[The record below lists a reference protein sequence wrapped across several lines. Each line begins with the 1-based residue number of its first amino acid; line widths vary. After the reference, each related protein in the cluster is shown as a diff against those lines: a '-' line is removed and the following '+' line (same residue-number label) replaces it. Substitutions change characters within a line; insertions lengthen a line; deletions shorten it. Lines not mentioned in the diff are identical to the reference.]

1 MKINYEI
8 LMENQLKEIEKTG
21 IKPKLL
27 LHSCC
32 APCSSAI
39 LEFLQNYFD
48 ITVYFYNPN
57 ITFEE
62 EYYKRLNEQREY
74 HEKRGY
80 SIKVIEGKYDPRED
94 FFKQVKGL
102 EDRKE
107 GGERCFKC
115 YTLRMEATAQKA
127 KELGFDYFSTVLSIS
142 PLKNAQWINEIGE
155 ELSEKYGIKFLNG
168 DFKKKNR
175 YLRSTEISREYEL
188 YRQDYCGCVFSKM
201 EREAGKRK
209 TDWRKRMRNFSEKT
223 VKTISDR
230 KSVV

>member
-8 LMENQLKEIEKTG
+8 LMEQQLKEIEKTG

-80 SIKVIEGKYDPRED
+80 SIRVIEGNYDPKED

-102 EDRKE
+102 EDRRE

-201 EREAGKRK
+201 EREAK
-209 TDWRKRMRNFSEKT
+209 EKEKLT
-223 VKTISDR
+223 GGR
-230 KSVV
+230 E

>member
-8 LMENQLKEIEKTG
+8 LMENQLKELEKTG
-21 IKPKLL
+21 TKPKLL

-74 HEKRGY
+74 HEKREY

-175 YLRSTEISREYEL
+175 YLRSIEISREYEL
-188 YRQDYCGCVFSKM
+188 YRQDYCGCVFSKV
-201 EREAGKRK
+201 EREAK
-209 TDWRKRMRNFSEKT
+209 EKEKLT
-223 VKTISDR
+223 GGR
-230 KSVV
+230 E

>member
-1 MKINYEI
+1 MKTNYEI

-80 SIKVIEGKYDPRED
+80 SIKVIEGKYDPKED

-155 ELSEKYGIKFLNG
+155 KLYEKYGIKFLNG

-201 EREAGKRK
+201 EREAK
-209 TDWRKRMRNFSEKT
+209 EKEKLT
-223 VKTISDR
+223 GGR
-230 KSVV
+230 E

>member
-8 LMENQLKEIEKTG
+8 LMEQQLKEIEKTG

-80 SIKVIEGKYDPRED
+80 SIRVIEGNYDPKED

-102 EDRKE
+102 EDRRE

-188 YRQDYCGCVFSKM
+188 YRQDYCGCLFSKM
-201 EREAGKRK
+201 EREAK
-209 TDWRKRMRNFSEKT
+209 EKEKLT
-223 VKTISDR
+223 GGR
-230 KSVV
+230 E

>member
-21 IKPKLL
+21 TKPKLL

-74 HEKRGY
+74 HEKREY

-155 ELSEKYGIKFLNG
+155 KLSEKYGIKFLNG

-175 YLRSTEISREYEL
+175 YLRSTEISREYKL

-201 EREAGKRK
+201 EREAK
-209 TDWRKRMRNFSEKT
+209 EKEKLT
-223 VKTISDR
+223 GGR
-230 KSVV
+230 E

>member
-8 LMENQLKEIEKTG
+8 LMEQQLKEIEKTG

-80 SIKVIEGKYDPRED
+80 SIKVIEGNYNPKED

-115 YTLRMEATAQKA
+115 YTLRMETTAQKA

-155 ELSEKYGIKFLNG
+155 KLSEKYGIKFLNG

-175 YLRSTEISREYEL
+175 YLRSTEISREYKL

-201 EREAGKRK
+201 EREAK
-209 TDWRKRMRNFSEKT
+209 EKEKLT
-223 VKTISDR
+223 GGR
-230 KSVV
+230 E

>member
-80 SIKVIEGKYDPRED
+80 SIKVIEGKYDPKED

-102 EDRKE
+102 EDRRE

-201 EREAGKRK
+201 EREAK
-209 TDWRKRMRNFSEKT
+209 EKE
-223 VKTISDR
+223 KLIGGR
-230 KSVV
+230 E

>member
-1 MKINYEI
+1 MKRSI
-8 LMENQLKEIEKTG
+8 
-21 IKPKLL
+21 
-27 LHSCC
+27 
-32 APCSSAI
+32 
-39 LEFLQNYFD
+39 
-48 ITVYFYNPN
+48 
-57 ITFEE
+57 
-62 EYYKRLNEQREY
+62 LNEQREY

-80 SIKVIEGKYDPRED
+80 SIKVIEGKYDPREN

-155 ELSEKYGIKFLNG
+155 ELSKKYDIKFLNG

-201 EREAGKRK
+201 ERETK
-209 TDWRKRMRNFSEKT
+209 EKEKLT
-223 VKTISDR
+223 GGR
-230 KSVV
+230 E

>member
-48 ITVYFYNPN
+48 TTVYFYNPN

-74 HEKRGY
+74 HEKREY

-201 EREAGKRK
+201 EREAK
-209 TDWRKRMRNFSEKT
+209 EKEKLT
-223 VKTISDR
+223 GGR
-230 KSVV
+230 E

>member
-1 MKINYEI
+1 MEGKFMKINYEI

-201 EREAGKRK
+201 EREAK
-209 TDWRKRMRNFSEKT
+209 EKEKLT
-223 VKTISDR
+223 GGR
-230 KSVV
+230 E

>member
-21 IKPKLL
+21 TKPKLL

-74 HEKRGY
+74 HEKREY

-155 ELSEKYGIKFLNG
+155 KLSEKYGIKFLNG

-201 EREAGKRK
+201 EREAK
-209 TDWRKRMRNFSEKT
+209 EKEKLT
-223 VKTISDR
+223 GGR
-230 KSVV
+230 E

>member
-8 LMENQLKEIEKTG
+8 LMEQQLKEIEKTG

-80 SIKVIEGKYDPRED
+80 SIKVIGGNYNPKED

-155 ELSEKYGIKFLNG
+155 KLSEKYGIKFLNG

-175 YLRSTEISREYEL
+175 YLRSTKISREYEL

-201 EREAGKRK
+201 EREAK
-209 TDWRKRMRNFSEKT
+209 EKEKLT
-223 VKTISDR
+223 GGR
-230 KSVV
+230 E

>member
-1 MKINYEI
+1 MKTNYEI

-80 SIKVIEGKYDPRED
+80 SIKVIEGKYDPKED

-102 EDRKE
+102 EDRRE

-155 ELSEKYGIKFLNG
+155 KLSEKYGIKFLNG

-201 EREAGKRK
+201 EREAK
-209 TDWRKRMRNFSEKT
+209 EKEKLT
-223 VKTISDR
+223 GGR
-230 KSVV
+230 E

>member
-1 MKINYEI
+1 MKMNYEI
-8 LMENQLKEIEKTG
+8 LMEQQLKEIEKTG

-80 SIKVIEGKYDPRED
+80 SIKVIEGNYNPKED

-102 EDRKE
+102 EDKKE

-115 YTLRMEATAQKA
+115 YTLRMETTAQKA

-155 ELSEKYGIKFLNG
+155 KLSEKYGIKFLNG

-201 EREAGKRK
+201 EREAK
-209 TDWRKRMRNFSEKT
+209 EKEKLT
-223 VKTISDR
+223 GGR
-230 KSVV
+230 E

>member
-8 LMENQLKEIEKTG
+8 LMENQLKEIEKTVT
-21 IKPKLL
+21 KPKLL

-188 YRQDYCGCVFSKM
+188 YRQDYCGCVFSQM
-201 EREAGKRK
+201 EREAK
-209 TDWRKRMRNFSEKT
+209 EKEKLT
-223 VKTISDR
+223 GGR
-230 KSVV
+230 E

>member
-8 LMENQLKEIEKTG
+8 LMEQQLKEIEKTG

-80 SIKVIEGKYDPRED
+80 SIKVIEGNYNPKED

-102 EDRKE
+102 EDRRE

-115 YTLRMEATAQKA
+115 YTLRMEATVQKA

-155 ELSEKYGIKFLNG
+155 KLSEKYGIKFLNG

-201 EREAGKRK
+201 EREVK
-209 TDWRKRMRNFSEKT
+209 EKEKLT
-223 VKTISDR
+223 GGR
-230 KSVV
+230 E

>member
-21 IKPKLL
+21 TKPKLL

-127 KELGFDYFSTVLSIS
+127 KKLGFDYFSTVLSIS

-201 EREAGKRK
+201 EREAK
-209 TDWRKRMRNFSEKT
+209 EKEKLT
-223 VKTISDR
+223 GGR
-230 KSVV
+230 E

>member
-48 ITVYFYNPN
+48 TTVYFYNPN

-201 EREAGKRK
+201 ERETK
-209 TDWRKRMRNFSEKT
+209 EKEKLT
-223 VKTISDR
+223 GGR
-230 KSVV
+230 E

>member
-8 LMENQLKEIEKTG
+8 LMDQQLKEIEKTG

-80 SIKVIEGKYDPRED
+80 SIKVIEGNYNPKED

-102 EDRKE
+102 EDRRE

-115 YTLRMEATAQKA
+115 YTLRMEATVQKA

-155 ELSEKYGIKFLNG
+155 KLSEKYGIKFLNG

-201 EREAGKRK
+201 EREAK
-209 TDWRKRMRNFSEKT
+209 EKEKLT
-223 VKTISDR
+223 GGR
-230 KSVV
+230 E

>member
-21 IKPKLL
+21 TKPKLL

-74 HEKRGY
+74 HEKREY
-80 SIKVIEGKYDPRED
+80 SIKVIEGKYDPRKD

-201 EREAGKRK
+201 EREAK
-209 TDWRKRMRNFSEKT
+209 EKEKLT
-223 VKTISDR
+223 GGR
-230 KSVV
+230 E

>member
-8 LMENQLKEIEKTG
+8 LMEKQLKEIEKTG

-74 HEKRGY
+74 HEKREY
-80 SIKVIEGKYDPRED
+80 SIRVIEGNYDPKED

-102 EDRKE
+102 EDRRE
-107 GGERCFKC
+107 GRERCFKC

-155 ELSEKYGIKFLNG
+155 KLSKKYGIKFLNG

-175 YLRSTEISREYEL
+175 YLRSIEISRKYEL

-201 EREAGKRK
+201 EREAK
-209 TDWRKRMRNFSEKT
+209 EKEKLT
-223 VKTISDR
+223 GGR
-230 KSVV
+230 E

>member
-8 LMENQLKEIEKTG
+8 LMEQQLKEIEKTG

-80 SIKVIEGKYDPRED
+80 SIKVIEGNYNPKED

-155 ELSEKYGIKFLNG
+155 KLSEKYGIKFLNG

-188 YRQDYCGCVFSKM
+188 YRQDYCGCVFSKL
-201 EREAGKRK
+201 EREAK
-209 TDWRKRMRNFSEKT
+209 EKEKLT
-223 VKTISDR
+223 GGR
-230 KSVV
+230 E

>member
-80 SIKVIEGKYDPRED
+80 SIKVIEGKYDPSED

-155 ELSEKYGIKFLNG
+155 KLSEKYGIKFLNG

-201 EREAGKRK
+201 EREAK
-209 TDWRKRMRNFSEKT
+209 EKEKLT
-223 VKTISDR
+223 GGR
-230 KSVV
+230 E

>member
-8 LMENQLKEIEKTG
+8 LMEQQLKEIEKTG

-80 SIKVIEGKYDPRED
+80 SIKVIEGKYNHKED

-102 EDRKE
+102 EDRRE

-115 YTLRMEATAQKA
+115 YTLRMEDTVQKA

-201 EREAGKRK
+201 EREVK
-209 TDWRKRMRNFSEKT
+209 EKEKLT
-223 VKTISDR
+223 GGR
-230 KSVV
+230 E

>member
-8 LMENQLKEIEKTG
+8 LMEQQLKEIEKTG

-80 SIKVIEGKYDPRED
+80 SIKVIEGNYNPKED

-201 EREAGKRK
+201 EREAK
-209 TDWRKRMRNFSEKT
+209 EKEKLT
-223 VKTISDR
+223 GGR
-230 KSVV
+230 E

>member
-8 LMENQLKEIEKTG
+8 LMEQQLKEIEKTG

-80 SIKVIEGKYDPRED
+80 SIKVIEGNYNPKED

-155 ELSEKYGIKFLNG
+155 KLSEKYGIKFLNG

-175 YLRSTEISREYEL
+175 YLRSTEISREYKL

-201 EREAGKRK
+201 EREAK
-209 TDWRKRMRNFSEKT
+209 EKEKLT
-223 VKTISDR
+223 GGR
-230 KSVV
+230 E

>member
-80 SIKVIEGKYDPRED
+80 SIKVIEGKYDPKED

-155 ELSEKYGIKFLNG
+155 KLSEKYGIKFLNG

-175 YLRSTEISREYEL
+175 YLRSTEISRKYEL

-201 EREAGKRK
+201 EREAK
-209 TDWRKRMRNFSEKT
+209 EKEKLT
-223 VKTISDR
+223 GGR
-230 KSVV
+230 E

>member
-8 LMENQLKEIEKTG
+8 LMEQQLKEIEKTG

-80 SIKVIEGKYDPRED
+80 SIKVIEGNYNPKED

-102 EDRKE
+102 EDKKE

-155 ELSEKYGIKFLNG
+155 KLSEKYGIKFLNG

-201 EREAGKRK
+201 EREAK
-209 TDWRKRMRNFSEKT
+209 EKEKLT
-223 VKTISDR
+223 GGR
-230 KSVV
+230 E

>member
-8 LMENQLKEIEKTG
+8 LMEQQLKEIEKTG

-80 SIKVIEGKYDPRED
+80 SIKVIEGNYNPKED

-102 EDRKE
+102 EDKKE

-115 YTLRMEATAQKA
+115 YTLRMETTAQKA

-155 ELSEKYGIKFLNG
+155 KLSEKYGIKFLNG

-201 EREAGKRK
+201 EREAK
-209 TDWRKRMRNFSEKT
+209 EKEKLT
-223 VKTISDR
+223 GGR
-230 KSVV
+230 E

>member
-8 LMENQLKEIEKTG
+8 LMEQQLKEIEKTG

-80 SIKVIEGKYDPRED
+80 SIRVIEGNYDPKED

-102 EDRKE
+102 EDRRE

-115 YTLRMEATAQKA
+115 YTLRMEATVQKA

-155 ELSEKYGIKFLNG
+155 KLSEKYGIKFLNG

-201 EREAGKRK
+201 EREAK
-209 TDWRKRMRNFSEKT
+209 EKEKLT
-223 VKTISDR
+223 GGR
-230 KSVV
+230 E

>member
-8 LMENQLKEIEKTG
+8 LMEKQLKEIEKTG

-201 EREAGKRK
+201 EREAK
-209 TDWRKRMRNFSEKT
+209 EKEKLT
-223 VKTISDR
+223 GGR
-230 KSVV
+230 E

>member
-1 MKINYEI
+1 MCIRD
-8 LMENQLKEIEKTG
+8 
-21 IKPKLL
+21 
-27 LHSCC
+27 S
-32 APCSSAI
+32 
-39 LEFLQNYFD
+39 
-48 ITVYFYNPN
+48 N

-80 SIKVIEGKYDPRED
+80 SIKVIEGKYDPKED

-102 EDRKE
+102 EDRRE

-188 YRQDYCGCVFSKM
+188 YRQDYCCLLYTSRCV
-201 EREAGKRK
+201 
-209 TDWRKRMRNFSEKT
+209 
-223 VKTISDR
+223 
-230 KSVV
+230 

>member
-48 ITVYFYNPN
+48 TTVYFYNPN

-80 SIKVIEGKYDPRED
+80 SIKVIEGKYDPKED

-155 ELSEKYGIKFLNG
+155 ELSKKYDIKFLNG

-201 EREAGKRK
+201 EREAKK
-209 TDWRKRMRNFSEKT
+209 KEKLT
-223 VKTISDR
+223 GGR
-230 KSVV
+230 E